1 MNGPEGK
8 LNFVSQGT
16 LHKGLCYVANEE
28 KLLRVQI
35 HGSKS
40 QRAVDIHS
48 PCDVRKKFSR
58 YMTKRDPTVSS

>member
-1 MNGPEGK
+1 MNGPEDK

-16 LHKGLCYVANEE
+16 LHKGLCYIANEE

-40 QRAVDIHS
+40 QRAVDIRGQHW
-48 PCDVRKKFSR
+48 
-58 YMTKRDPTVSS
+58 TLDPVMSEKNFHAI

>member
-16 LHKGLCYVANEE
+16 LHKGLCYIANEE

-48 PCDVRKKFSR
+48 PCDVRKKF
-58 YMTKRDPTVSS
+58 